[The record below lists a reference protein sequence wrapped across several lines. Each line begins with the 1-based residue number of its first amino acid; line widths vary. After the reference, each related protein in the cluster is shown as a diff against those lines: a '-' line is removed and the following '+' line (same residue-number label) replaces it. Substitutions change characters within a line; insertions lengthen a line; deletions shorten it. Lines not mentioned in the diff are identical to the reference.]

1 MADADF
7 YLQRTGDEKTV
18 GTPKREGTADDLG
31 IKVVRTDILLPDYL
45 FYVMQYLHMQGV
57 LKEIAVGSAT
67 KTITAKS
74 VGEIPVGQQ

>member
-1 MADADF
+1 
-7 YLQRTGDEKTV
+7 
-18 GTPKREGTADDLG
+18 
-31 IKVVRTDILLPDYL
+31 
-45 FYVMQYLHMQGV
+45 MQGV